1 MLNEA
6 QIKQIEELGN
16 KPINAPIFD
25 KKNIFNKTDTNLLS
39 LSNNLVYDKFM
50 GNDIK
55 LFNGI
60 SQQKADCNLNPPEPK
75 SILNNNSINIF
86 NNFNNSVI
94 EQQKQNLVA
103 NSVNLNPSNIDNLN
117 NLNNLTNSNH
127 INNDK
132 LNNNLLNLS
141 FFPSSLLNENKEI
154 LKKLDNES
162 YSYSINKEKCNI
174 NELTNEDKISE
185 NTNKPENVPK
195 LENLI
200 KAKNLPININ
210 PIPNNGFINELNIP
224 MNRLIYP
231 GLNQLALLSTLNNN
245 LLLSPNPI
253 NNPFGNLINFN
264 PPIQLNMPD
273 NNNNL
278 IGKKRI

>member
-25 KKNIFNKTDTNLLS
+25 KKNIFNKTDTNLLN
-39 LSNNLVYDKFM
+39 LNNNLVYDKFM

-60 SQQKADCNLNPPEPK
+60 SQQKANCNLNPPEPK

-94 EQQKQNLVA
+94 EQQKQNLAA
-103 NSVNLNPSNIDNLN
+103 NNVNLNPSNIDNLN
-117 NLNNLTNSNH
+117 NLTNINH
-127 INNDK
+127 IDNDK

-141 FFPSSLLNENKEI
+141 FFPSSVLNENKEI

-162 YSYSINKEKCNI
+162 NLINKEKFII
-174 NELTNEDKISE
+174 NKLTNEDKISQ
-185 NTNKPENVPK
+185 NINKPENVPK

-200 KAKNLPININ
+200 NAKSPPININ

>member
-1 MLNEA
+1 VLNED

-16 KPINAPIFD
+16 KPINGPILD
-25 KKNIFNKTDTNLLS
+25 KKNIFNKTDTNLFS
-39 LSNNLVYDKFM
+39 LSNNIVYDKFM

-60 SQQKADCNLNPPEPK
+60 SPQKANCNVKSSETK

-94 EQQKQNLVA
+94 EQQKQNLAA

-117 NLNNLTNSNH
+117 NLTNINH
-127 INNDK
+127 IDNDK

-141 FFPSSLLNENKEI
+141 FFPSSVLNENKEI

-162 YSYSINKEKCNI
+162 NLINKEKFII
-174 NELTNEDKISE
+174 NKLTNEDKIIQ
-185 NTNKPENVPK
+185 NINKPENVPK

-200 KAKNLPININ
+200 NAKSPPININ
-210 PIPNNGFINELNIP
+210 PIPNSGFINELNIP

>member
-1 MLNEA
+1 MLNED

-16 KPINAPIFD
+16 KPMNTPIFD
-25 KKNIFNKTDTNLLS
+25 KKNIFNKTDTNLFS
-39 LSNNLVYDKFM
+39 LSNNLVCDKFS

-60 SQQKADCNLNPPEPK
+60 SQQKANFNVHSTEPK

-94 EQQKQNLVA
+94 ENQKQNLTS
-103 NSVNLNPSNIDNLN
+103 NNVNLNPSNIDNLN
-117 NLNNLTNSNH
+117 NLTN
-127 INNDK
+127 INGTDNDK

-141 FFPSSLLNENKEI
+141 FFPSSILNENKEI

-162 YSYSINKEKCNI
+162 NSMNKEKSTI
-174 NELTNEDKISE
+174 NEFPNTDKSIE

-195 LENLI
+195 IDNLI
-200 KAKNLPININ
+200 NLKNPPININ
-210 PIPNNGFINELNIP
+210 PFPNNGFINEFNFP

-231 GLNQLALLSTLNNN
+231 GLNQLALFSTLNNN
-245 LLLSPNPI
+245 LLLCPNPI

-264 PPIQLNMPD
+264 PPVQLNMPD

>member
-1 MLNEA
+1 VLNED

-16 KPINAPIFD
+16 KPINTPILD
-25 KKNIFNKTDTNLLS
+25 KKNIFNKTDTNLFS
-39 LSNNLVYDKFM
+39 LSNNLVCDKFS

-60 SQQKADCNLNPPEPK
+60 SQQKANFNVHSTEPK

-94 EQQKQNLVA
+94 ENQKQNLTS
-103 NSVNLNPSNIDNLN
+103 NNVNLNPSNIDNLN
-117 NLNNLTNSNH
+117 NLTN
-127 INNDK
+127 INGTDNDK

-141 FFPSSLLNENKEI
+141 FFPSSILNENKEI

-162 YSYSINKEKCNI
+162 NSMNKEKSTI
-174 NELTNEDKISE
+174 NEFPNTDKSIE

-195 LENLI
+195 IDNLI
-200 KAKNLPININ
+200 NLKNPPININ
-210 PIPNNGFINELNIP
+210 PFPNNGFINEFNFP

-231 GLNQLALLSTLNNN
+231 GLNQLALFSTLNNN
-245 LLLSPNPI
+245 LLLCPNPI

-264 PPIQLNMPD
+264 PPVQLNMPD

>member
-1 MLNEA
+1 MLNED

-16 KPINAPIFD
+16 KPINTPILD
-25 KKNIFNKTDTNLLS
+25 KKNIFNKTDTNLFS
-39 LSNNLVYDKFM
+39 LSNNLVCDKFS

-60 SQQKADCNLNPPEPK
+60 SQQKANFNVHSTEPK

-94 EQQKQNLVA
+94 EQQKQNLTS
-103 NSVNLNPSNIDNLN
+103 NSVNLNPSKIDNI
-117 NLNNLTNSNH
+117 NNLTNNNH
-127 INNDK
+127 IDNDK

-141 FFPSSLLNENKEI
+141 FFPSSILNENKEI

-162 YSYSINKEKCNI
+162 NLINKEKCNI
-174 NELTNEDKISE
+174 NELPNIDKIIE

-195 LENLI
+195 IENLI
-200 KAKNLPININ
+200 NLKNAPININ
-210 PIPNNGFINELNIP
+210 PIPNNGFINEFNFP

-231 GLNQLALLSTLNNN
+231 GLNQLALFSTLNNN
-245 LLLSPNPI
+245 LLLCPNPI

>member
-1 MLNEA
+1 VLNEE

-16 KPINAPIFD
+16 NPVNTPLFD
-25 KKNIFNKTDTNLLS
+25 KKNIFNKTDTNLFS
-39 LSNNLVYDKFM
+39 LRNNLVYDKFM
-50 GNDIK
+50 GNDIQ

-60 SQQKADCNLNPPEPK
+60 SQQKANCNVNSTEPK

-94 EQQKQNLVA
+94 EQQKQNLTS
-103 NSVNLNPSNIDNLN
+103 NSVNLNPSKIDNI
-117 NLNNLTNSNH
+117 NNLTNNNH
-127 INNDK
+127 IDNDK

-141 FFPSSLLNENKEI
+141 FFPSSVLNENKEI

-162 YSYSINKEKCNI
+162 NLINKEKFII
-174 NELTNEDKISE
+174 NKLTNEDKIIQ
-185 NTNKPENVPK
+185 NINKPENVPK

-200 KAKNLPININ
+200 NAKSPPININ

>member
-1 MLNEA
+1 MLNED

-16 KPINAPIFD
+16 KPINTPILD
-25 KKNIFNKTDTNLLS
+25 KKNIFNKTDTNLFS
-39 LSNNLVYDKFM
+39 LSNNLVCDKFS

-60 SQQKADCNLNPPEPK
+60 SQQKANFNVHSTEPK

-94 EQQKQNLVA
+94 ENQKQNLTS
-103 NSVNLNPSNIDNLN
+103 NNVNLNPSNIDNLN
-117 NLNNLTNSNH
+117 NLTN
-127 INNDK
+127 INGTDNDK

-141 FFPSSLLNENKEI
+141 FFPSSILNENKEI

-162 YSYSINKEKCNI
+162 NSMNKEKSAI
-174 NELTNEDKISE
+174 NELPNTDKIIE
-185 NTNKPENVPK
+185 NINKPENVPK
-195 LENLI
+195 IDNLI
-200 KAKNLPININ
+200 NLKNHPININ
-210 PIPNNGFINELNIP
+210 SFPNNGFINEFNFP

-231 GLNQLALLSTLNNN
+231 GLNQLALFSTLNNN
-245 LLLSPNPI
+245 LLLCPNPI

-264 PPIQLNMPD
+264 PPVQLNMPD

>member
-1 MLNEA
+1 M
-6 QIKQIEELGN
+6 
-16 KPINAPIFD
+16 
-25 KKNIFNKTDTNLLS
+25 
-39 LSNNLVYDKFM
+39 
-50 GNDIK
+50 
-55 LFNGI
+55 
-60 SQQKADCNLNPPEPK
+60 
-75 SILNNNSINIF
+75 
-86 NNFNNSVI
+86 
-94 EQQKQNLVA
+94 VA

-154 LKKLDNES
+154 LKKLDNEN

-185 NTNKPENVPK
+185 STNKPENVPK

-200 KAKNLPININ
+200 NAKSPPININ

-231 GLNQLALLSTLNNN
+231 GLNQLALFSTLNNN
-245 LLLSPNPI
+245 LLLCPNPI

>member
-1 MLNEA
+1 MLNED

-16 KPINAPIFD
+16 KPINTPILD
-25 KKNIFNKTDTNLLS
+25 KKNIFNKTDTNLFS
-39 LSNNLVYDKFM
+39 LSNNLVCDKFS

-60 SQQKADCNLNPPEPK
+60 SQQKANFNVHSTEPK

-94 EQQKQNLVA
+94 ENQKQNLTS
-103 NSVNLNPSNIDNLN
+103 NNVNLNPSNIDNLN
-117 NLNNLTNSNH
+117 NLTN
-127 INNDK
+127 INGTDNDK

-141 FFPSSLLNENKEI
+141 FFPSSILNENKEI

-162 YSYSINKEKCNI
+162 NSMNKEKSTI
-174 NELTNEDKISE
+174 NEFPNTDKSIE

-195 LENLI
+195 IDNLI
-200 KAKNLPININ
+200 NLKNPPININ
-210 PIPNNGFINELNIP
+210 PFPNNGFINEFNFP

-231 GLNQLALLSTLNNN
+231 GLNQLALFSTLNNN
-245 LLLSPNPI
+245 LLLCSNPI

-264 PPIQLNMPD
+264 PPVQLNMPD

>member
-1 MLNEA
+1 MLNED

-16 KPINAPIFD
+16 KPINGPILD
-25 KKNIFNKTDTNLLS
+25 KKNIFNKTDTNLFS
-39 LSNNLVYDKFM
+39 LSNNIVYDKFM

-60 SQQKADCNLNPPEPK
+60 SPQKANCNVKSSETK

-94 EQQKQNLVA
+94 EQQKQNLTS
-103 NSVNLNPSNIDNLN
+103 NSVNLNPSKIDSI
-117 NLNNLTNSNH
+117 NNLTNNNH
-127 INNDK
+127 IDNDK

-141 FFPSSLLNENKEI
+141 FFPSSIINENKEI
-154 LKKLDNES
+154 LKKLDNENHS
-162 YSYSINKEKCNI
+162 TNKEKCNI
-174 NELTNEDKISE
+174 NGLPNENKIIEITN
-185 NTNKPENVPK
+185 NPENVPK
-195 LENLI
+195 IENLI
-200 KAKNLPININ
+200 NSNNSPININ
-210 PIPNNGFINELNIP
+210 PIPNNGFINEFNFP

-231 GLNQLALLSTLNNN
+231 GLNQLAFLSTLNNN
-245 LLLSPNPI
+245 LLLCPNPI
-253 NNPFGNLINFN
+253 NSPFGNLFNFN

>member
-1 MLNEA
+1 VLNED

-16 KPINAPIFD
+16 KPINTPILD
-25 KKNIFNKTDTNLLS
+25 KKNIFNKTDTNLFS
-39 LSNNLVYDKFM
+39 LSNNLVCDKFS

-60 SQQKADCNLNPPEPK
+60 SQQKANFNVHSTEPK

-94 EQQKQNLVA
+94 ENQKQNLTS
-103 NSVNLNPSNIDNLN
+103 NNVNLNPSNIDS
-117 NLNNLTNSNH
+117 LNNLTN
-127 INNDK
+127 INRTDNDK

-141 FFPSSLLNENKEI
+141 FFPSSILNENKEI

-231 GLNQLALLSTLNNN
+231 GLNQLALFSTLNNN
-245 LLLSPNPI
+245 LLLCPNPI

>member
-1 MLNEA
+1 VLNED

-16 KPINAPIFD
+16 KPINTPILD
-25 KKNIFNKTDTNLLS
+25 KKNIFNKTDTNLFS
-39 LSNNLVYDKFM
+39 LSNNLVCDKFS

-60 SQQKADCNLNPPEPK
+60 SQQKANFNVHSTEPK

-94 EQQKQNLVA
+94 ENQKQNLTS
-103 NSVNLNPSNIDNLN
+103 NNVNLNPSNIDNLN
-117 NLNNLTNSNH
+117 NLTN
-127 INNDK
+127 INGTDNDK

-141 FFPSSLLNENKEI
+141 FFPSSILNENKEI

-162 YSYSINKEKCNI
+162 NSMNKEKSTI
-174 NELTNEDKISE
+174 NEFPNTDKSIE

-195 LENLI
+195 IDNLI
-200 KAKNLPININ
+200 NLKNPPININ
-210 PIPNNGFINELNIP
+210 PFPNNGFINEFNFP

-231 GLNQLALLSTLNNN
+231 GLNQLAFLSTLNNN
-245 LLLSPNPI
+245 LLLCPNPI
-253 NNPFGNLINFN
+253 NSPFGNLFNFN

>member
-1 MLNEA
+1 MLNED

-16 KPINAPIFD
+16 KPINGPILD
-25 KKNIFNKTDTNLLS
+25 KKNIFNKTDTNLFS
-39 LSNNLVYDKFM
+39 LSNNIVYDKFM

-60 SQQKADCNLNPPEPK
+60 SPQKANCNVKSSETK

-94 EQQKQNLVA
+94 EQQKQNLES
-103 NSVNLNPSNIDNLN
+103 NNVNLNPSNIENIK
-117 NLNNLTNSNH
+117 NLTNINH
-127 INNDK
+127 IDNDK

-141 FFPSSLLNENKEI
+141 FFPSSIINENKEI
-154 LKKLDNES
+154 LKKLDNENHS
-162 YSYSINKEKCNI
+162 TNKEKCNI
-174 NELTNEDKISE
+174 NGLPNENKIIEITN
-185 NTNKPENVPK
+185 NPENVPK
-195 LENLI
+195 IENLI
-200 KAKNLPININ
+200 NSNNSPININ

>member
-25 KKNIFNKTDTNLLS
+25 KKNIFNKTDTNLFS
-39 LSNNLVYDKFM
+39 LSNNLVCDKFS

-60 SQQKADCNLNPPEPK
+60 SQQKANFNVHSTEPK

-94 EQQKQNLVA
+94 ENQKQNLTS
-103 NSVNLNPSNIDNLN
+103 NNVNLNPSNIDNLN
-117 NLNNLTNSNH
+117 NLTN
-127 INNDK
+127 INGTDNDK

-141 FFPSSLLNENKEI
+141 FFPSSILNENKEI

-162 YSYSINKEKCNI
+162 NSMNKEKSTI
-174 NELTNEDKISE
+174 NEFPNTDKSIE

-195 LENLI
+195 IENLI
-200 KAKNLPININ
+200 NLKNAPININ
-210 PIPNNGFINELNIP
+210 PIPNNGFINEFNFP

-231 GLNQLALLSTLNNN
+231 GLNQLALFSALNNN
-245 LLLSPNPI
+245 LLLCRNPI
-253 NNPFGNLINFN
+253 NNPFSNLINFN

-273 NNNNL
+273 NNNNNL

>member
-1 MLNEA
+1 MLNED

-25 KKNIFNKTDTNLLS
+25 KKNIFNKTDTNLFS

-60 SQQKADCNLNPPEPK
+60 SQQKPNFNVNSTEPK

-94 EQQKQNLVA
+94 ENQKQNLTS
-103 NSVNLNPSNIDNLN
+103 NNVNLNPSNIDNLN
-117 NLNNLTNSNH
+117 NLTN
-127 INNDK
+127 INGTDNDK

-141 FFPSSLLNENKEI
+141 FFPSSILNENKEI

-162 YSYSINKEKCNI
+162 NSMNKEKSTI
-174 NELTNEDKISE
+174 NEFPNTDKSIE

-195 LENLI
+195 IDNLI
-200 KAKNLPININ
+200 NLKNPPININ
-210 PIPNNGFINELNIP
+210 PFPNNGFINEFNFP

-231 GLNQLALLSTLNNN
+231 GLNQLALFSTLNNN
-245 LLLSPNPI
+245 LLLCPNPI

-264 PPIQLNMPD
+264 PPVQLNMPD

>member
-1 MLNEA
+1 MLNEE

-16 KPINAPIFD
+16 KPVNTPIFD
-25 KKNIFNKTDTNLLS
+25 KKNIFNKTDTNLFS

-60 SQQKADCNLNPPEPK
+60 SQQKANCNVNSTEPK

-94 EQQKQNLVA
+94 ENQKQNLTS
-103 NSVNLNPSNIDNLN
+103 NNVNLNPSNIDS
-117 NLNNLTNSNH
+117 LNNLTN
-127 INNDK
+127 INRTDNDK

-141 FFPSSLLNENKEI
+141 FFPSSILNENKEI

-162 YSYSINKEKCNI
+162 NSMNKEKSAI
-174 NELTNEDKISE
+174 NELPNTDKIIE
-185 NTNKPENVPK
+185 NINKPENVPK

-200 KAKNLPININ
+200 NAKSPPININ
-210 PIPNNGFINELNIP
+210 PIPNSGFINELNIP

-231 GLNQLALLSTLNNN
+231 GLNQLALFSTLNNN
-245 LLLSPNPI
+245 LLLCPNPI

>member
-25 KKNIFNKTDTNLLS
+25 KKNIFNKTDTNLFS

-60 SQQKADCNLNPPEPK
+60 SQQKANCNLNPPEPK

-94 EQQKQNLVA
+94 EQQKQNLTS
-103 NSVNLNPSNIDNLN
+103 NSVNLNPSKIDNI
-117 NLNNLTNSNH
+117 NNLTNNNH
-127 INNDK
+127 IDNDK

-141 FFPSSLLNENKEI
+141 FFPSSILNENKEI

-162 YSYSINKEKCNI
+162 NSMNKEKSTI
-174 NELTNEDKISE
+174 NEFPNTDKSIE

-200 KAKNLPININ
+200 NAKSPPININ

>member
-1 MLNEA
+1 MLNED

-16 KPINAPIFD
+16 KPINTPILD
-25 KKNIFNKTDTNLLS
+25 KKNIFNKTDTNLFS
-39 LSNNLVYDKFM
+39 LSNNLVCDKFS

-60 SQQKADCNLNPPEPK
+60 SQQKANFNVHSTEPK

-94 EQQKQNLVA
+94 ENQKQNLTS
-103 NSVNLNPSNIDNLN
+103 NNVNLNPSNIDNLN
-117 NLNNLTNSNH
+117 NLTN
-127 INNDK
+127 INGTDNDK

-141 FFPSSLLNENKEI
+141 FFPSSILNENKEI

-162 YSYSINKEKCNI
+162 NSMNKEKSTI
-174 NELTNEDKISE
+174 NEFPNTDKSIE

-195 LENLI
+195 IDNLI
-200 KAKNLPININ
+200 NLKNPPININ
-210 PIPNNGFINELNIP
+210 PFPNNGFINEFNFP

-231 GLNQLALLSTLNNN
+231 GLNQLALFSTLNNN
-245 LLLSPNPI
+245 LLLCPNPI

-264 PPIQLNMPD
+264 PPVQLNMPD

>member
-1 MLNEA
+1 MLNED

-16 KPINAPIFD
+16 KPINTPILD
-25 KKNIFNKTDTNLLS
+25 KKNIFNKTDTNLFS
-39 LSNNLVYDKFM
+39 LSNKFS

-60 SQQKADCNLNPPEPK
+60 SQQKANFNVHSTEPK

-94 EQQKQNLVA
+94 EQQKQNLTS
-103 NSVNLNPSNIDNLN
+103 NSVNLNPSKIDNI
-117 NLNNLTNSNH
+117 NNLTNNNH
-127 INNDK
+127 IDNDK

-141 FFPSSLLNENKEI
+141 FFPSSILNENKEI

-162 YSYSINKEKCNI
+162 NSMNKEKSTI
-174 NELTNEDKISE
+174 NEFPNTDKSIE

-195 LENLI
+195 IDNLI
-200 KAKNLPININ
+200 NLKNPPININ
-210 PIPNNGFINELNIP
+210 PFPNNGFINEFNFP

-231 GLNQLALLSTLNNN
+231 GLNQLALFSTLNNN
-245 LLLSPNPI
+245 LLLCPNPI

-264 PPIQLNMPD
+264 PPVQLNMPD